1 VGRVVLGD
9 RNRHRQ
15 LDCVRAP
22 ACPARH
28 FPAATFNYWSVQK
41 QMFRN
46 KMSPQVQLNR
56 KWLDACMCVCACRVL
71 LCRPFVGRLSDLY
84 GRLPF
89 YYCGLTIN
97 ICSALYVAWV
107 GADMT
112 STAIVIFSVLRGFS
126 QATVRRCMG
135 FVNLIIARATFS

>member
-1 VGRVVLGD
+1 MFQQQNVAASSTASGWMRVCACVRVVL
-9 RNRHRQ
+9 
-15 LDCVRAP
+15 
-22 ACPARH
+22 
-28 FPAATFNYWSVQK
+28 
-41 QMFRN
+41 
-46 KMSPQVQLNR
+46 
-56 KWLDACMCVCACRVL
+56 L

-126 QATVRRCMG
+126 QATVRRC
-135 FVNLIIARATFS
+135 IAFRYLFK